1 MYERVSSCKYSF
13 LLGILALLAYTS
25 VLLHFQEAWI
35 IRKDSTDKLLSRM
48 VKTQDIKDVIA
59 VVKVVK

>member
-1 MYERVSSCKYSF
+1 MYERVNSCKYSF

-35 IRKDSTDKLLSRM
+35 IRKDSFSKLPL
-48 VKTQDIKDVIA
+48 
-59 VVKVVK
+59 